1 MEEEQNDKGQTVE
14 RNNETVTS
22 MHARPQAS
30 YAPMGR
36 TNINDIN
43 KRNAEQEKQEK
54 KSSYKATGI
63 LIFAMAL
70 IVIVI
75 YAFS

>member
-1 MEEEQNDKGQTVE
+1 MKDDKGQAVE
-14 RNNETVTS
+14 RRNEIITS
-22 MHARPQAS
+22 KHERPKES
-30 YAPMGR
+30 YASAGR
-36 TNINDIN
+36 TNINEIN

-54 KSSYKATGI
+54 KSSYKAAGI

>member
-1 MEEEQNDKGQTVE
+1 MKDDKGQAVE
-14 RNNETVTS
+14 SRNEIITS
-22 MHARPQAS
+22 KHERPKES
-30 YAPMGR
+30 YASAGR
-36 TNINDIN
+36 TNINEIN

-54 KSSYKATGI
+54 KSSYKAAGI